1 MRAVRKTK
9 KIIILALI
17 PAILLG
23 TLLSVIPVQSAP
35 AAAGSL
41 GAPFTDR
48 FDYDISGSSLS
59 IIDTNNLLQYTSD
72 KNTGNGNA
80 PNYFDCT
87 NSNSKCLGS
96 KTQPAQIIISP
107 KGSCGVGQLTIYQ
120 TVSEGRAASFTP
132 VTGTINIYDT
142 SILTVNGNKSTASLT
157 CSTSNPTGPVVA
169 KGSSWVPPTN
179 PNLSYCINNPKS
191 ATCSGSSSSSTSC
204 STNPNASSCQTAQC
218 EEANGVLDWAFC
230 AIYQGMNSISN
241 WLLNEVIKPLL
252 ETNPICTNSQ
262 GTGCATSVLLHNQQ
276 KGSTVVD
283 PTYAIWSSFRL
294 YGDIVLV
301 IALLVAVISEAAGGG
316 LLDAY
321 TVRKMLPRILLAGI
335 LLNLSIY
342 IVAALVDVFNILGGT
357 IGSIITAPIKQA
369 GLFTITPTSGVAVAS
384 WAGLGVGIIVG
395 GAHLGSLFTHSG
407 GSMLI
412 DGVLVPILLI
422 LLAIVI
428 TIILRTAAIT
438 ALVIISPVAFALYC
452 LPNTQ
457 KYFKRWWDLLLEMLL
472 MYPII
477 TLIFAVSSVMS
488 VIFGFQAQLEG
499 TGLGI
504 VTDLLALAFTFLPL
518 LMIPFS
524 FKLAGETIGRVAGAV
539 DGIRSKA
546 MQMHAPRRERAKEA
560 YKIRHA
566 GDKAKM
572 YSSGVMSDRALGRG
586 LSRIPGINRAYRG
599 AAARASQNAR
609 LMGNQV
615 TQLPGWKAIEHDEN
629 ALAALTNFGD
639 ERATAQEI
647 SELNGWDM
655 SKPEEHAQATQAA
668 RAAITRARTAVDFG
682 GAQAIMAARQRAVT
696 GTGYANAEQME
707 KTIARVARG
716 DETTRA
722 SLSGDINSVSKQVG
736 RHDLGPGYTQ
746 VKEMADLY
754 DKQAKGLGSSVHK
767 DGMTVDEA
775 IVSGMNKNAIGG
787 WKSGHLGDHANDKPA
802 DIENAA
808 KAFSAIYKNS
818 NSSEEEVNSAIAFFQ
833 ELNSLKGYGY
843 IKGESLDKVNKALS
857 SEEGQR
863 ALSAYDEIYRDATT
877 GSLGGR
883 PESREKLER
892 INQSVRRLDMR
903 PQTDSTG
910 MPLSGTSGTSG
921 GTTPPGGA

>member
-1 MRAVRKTK
+1 MRAARKIK

-35 AAAGSL
+35 VAAGGL
-41 GAPFTDR
+41 GANPFKDD
-48 FDYDISGSSLS
+48 FDYTISGGKLS
-59 IIDTNNLLQYTSD
+59 IIDTNNLVIYKSGGNTSQSSS
-72 KNTGNGNA
+72 
-80 PNYFDCT
+80 PNYFDCAIS
-87 NSNSKCLGS
+87 NSNCLS
-96 KTQPAQIIISP
+96 SRTTPAQIIVSSS
-107 KGSCGVGQLTIYQ
+107 GSCGVGEI
-120 TVSEGRAASFTP
+120 TVYETSAIRAASAYTP
-132 VTGTINIYDT
+132 STSTIHIYNT
-142 SILTVNGNKSTASLT
+142 SLLTTNNNKLTAGLT
-157 CSTSNPTGPVVA
+157 CSTANTTGPVVSQ
-169 KGSSWVPPTN
+169 GSSWIPPTN
-179 PNLSYCINNPKS
+179 PNLSQCSNNSNS
-191 ATCSGSSSSSTSC
+191 AGCSGSTRASC
-204 STNPNASSCQTAQC
+204 SQNSNNPTCQTAQC

-241 WLLNEVIKPLL
+241 WLLNKVIQPLL
-252 ETNPICTNSQ
+252 ETTPICTNSQ
-262 GTGCATSVLLHNQQ
+262 GTGCATSALLRNQQ
-276 KGSTVVD
+276 QGSTILN

-316 LLDAY
+316 LLDTY
-321 TVRKMLPRILLAGI
+321 TVRKMLPRILVAGI

-357 IGSIITAPIKQA
+357 IGSIITAPIKNA
-369 GLFTITPTSGVAVAS
+369 GLFTITPTKGAGIAS
-384 WAGLGVGIIVG
+384 WAGVGVGIIVG
-395 GAHLGSLFTHSG
+395 GAHLHSLFSHPG

-438 ALVIISPVAFALYC
+438 ALVIISPIAFALYC

-566 GDKAKM
+566 GEKAKM
-572 YSSGVMSDRALGRG
+572 YSSGIMSDRALGRG

-615 TQLPGWKAIEHDEN
+615 TQLPGWKAIEHDDY
-629 ALAALTNFGD
+629 ALAALTNFGN

-647 SELNGWDM
+647 SELTGWDM
-655 SKPEEHAQATQAA
+655 SRSTQAA
-668 RAAITRARTAVDFG
+668 REAITRARTAVDFG

-722 SLSGDINSVSKQVG
+722 SLAGDINSVSKQVG
-736 RHDLGPGYTQ
+736 RHDLGPGYSQ

-775 IVSGMNKNAIGG
+775 IVSGMTKNAIGG

-808 KAFSAIYKNS
+808 KAFSKIYTNP
-818 NSSEEEVNSAIAFFQ
+818 NSSAEEVDSAIAFFQ
-833 ELNSLKGYGY
+833 ELNSLKSYGY
-843 IKGESLDKVNKALS
+843 IKGESLDKVNEALTS
-857 SEEGQR
+857 PEGQR
-863 ALSAYDEIYRDATT
+863 ALTAYHEMLSDAAT
-877 GSLGGR
+877 GSLVGH
-883 PESREKLER
+883 PESRERIER
-892 INQSVRRLDMR
+892 INQSVRRLDAR

-910 MPLSGTSGTSG
+910 MPMPGPSGTNGE
-921 GTTPPGGA
+921 TTPPGGA